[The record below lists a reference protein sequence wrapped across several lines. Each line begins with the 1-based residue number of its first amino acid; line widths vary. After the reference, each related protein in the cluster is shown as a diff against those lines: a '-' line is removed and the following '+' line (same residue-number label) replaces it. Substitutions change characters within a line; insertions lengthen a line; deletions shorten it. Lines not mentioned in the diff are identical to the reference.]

1 MPSKVVMYD
10 RLRPIR
16 LRYETYSLSPF
27 VPYRKKFC
35 WSSLNSYHGTSRSIS

>member
-1 MPSKVVMYD
+1 MYD

-27 VPYRKKFC
+27 VPYRKRFC
-35 WSSLNSYHGTSRSIS
+35 SASPSSSHGASTSIS